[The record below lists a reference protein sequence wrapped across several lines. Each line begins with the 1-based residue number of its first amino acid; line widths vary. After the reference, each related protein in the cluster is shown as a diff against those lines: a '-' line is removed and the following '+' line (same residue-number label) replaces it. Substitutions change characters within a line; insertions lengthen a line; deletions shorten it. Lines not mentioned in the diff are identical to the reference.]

1 MSEQDDQNVDAPAHT
16 PEQTGQRSTG
26 PGVSRRGVL
35 AGGAGLGLGSLL
47 GASPALAQ
55 KQGEVQ
61 LAEHDHS
68 GTMSNRLYS
77 VNPAHPEMADIAEN
91 PVNVPAPIERSEP
104 ATVQVELETIE
115 LEAHLSNNSTFRFW
129 TFNGTV
135 PGPMIRVRVGDTVE
149 VTMKNADDSWMM
161 HNVDFHAATGPGGGA
176 EATTAAPGE
185 TKKVTFK
192 ALNPGIYVYHCAVPP
207 VALHIANGMYGMIL
221 VEPEEGLPPVDR
233 EFYVMQ
239 GEIYTEEA
247 FGTSGLLTESYEKLL
262 NERPEFFVM
271 NGHVGAL
278 TDHYPLK
285 AQVGESVRIFY
296 GSGGPNYSAAFHVIG
311 EIFDRVHPYGSL
323 TSPPL
328 ENVQTAMVP
337 AGGAIMTEFTT
348 QVPGTYVLV
357 DHALSRAE
365 RGLAGH
371 LIVEGEENHEIF
383 NPMEEEDTA

>member
-1 MSEQDDQNVDAPAHT
+1 M
-16 PEQTGQRSTG
+16 
-26 PGVSRRGVL
+26 
-35 AGGAGLGLGSLL
+35 
-47 GASPALAQ
+47 
-55 KQGEVQ
+55 
-61 LAEHDHS
+61 
-68 GTMSNRLYS
+68 
-77 VNPAHPEMADIAEN
+77 
-91 PVNVPAPIERSEP
+91 
-104 ATVQVELETIE
+104 
-115 LEAHLSNNSTFRFW
+115 
-129 TFNGTV
+129 
-135 PGPMIRVRVGDTVE
+135 
-149 VTMKNADDSWMM
+149 
-161 HNVDFHAATGPGGGA
+161 
-176 EATTAAPGE
+176 
-185 TKKVTFK
+185 
-192 ALNPGIYVYHCAVPP
+192 
-207 VALHIANGMYGMIL
+207 
-221 VEPEEGLPPVDR
+221 DR